1 MILMYYI
8 NYHLLEEKTINSN
21 LDELDN
27 KITLMLNKSILKYE

>member
-1 MILMYYI
+1 MYYI

>member
-21 LDELDN
+21 LDELV